1 MIKIK
6 INWRLRLKN
15 KVTLYALIAAIVN
28 CIYTVLEI
36 FNIVPNIDQSSI
48 MQAVAAI
55 LSFLVILGVIND
67 PTTTGISDSENALT
81 YETPRCDNLNK

>member
-15 KVTLYALIAAIVN
+15 KVTLYALIAAVVN
-28 CIYTVLEI
+28 CIYTILEI
-36 FNIVPNIDQSSI
+36 FNIVPQIDQGSI
-48 MQAVAAI
+48 MQTVAAI

-67 PTTTGISDSENALT
+67 PTTTGISDSENAMG
-81 YETPRCDNLNK
+81 YESPRCDNLDR

>member
-15 KVTLYALIAAIVN
+15 KVTLYALIAAVVN
-28 CIYTVLEI
+28 CLYTVLELL
-36 FNIVPNIDQSSI
+36 NIAPQIDQSSI
-48 MQAVAAI
+48 MQTAAAI

-67 PTTTGISDSENALT
+67 PTTTGISDSEKALR
-81 YETPRCDNLNK
+81 YDTPRCDNLEK

>member
-15 KVTLYALIAAIVN
+15 KVTLYALIAAVVN
-28 CIYTVLEI
+28 CVYTILEI
-36 FNIVPNIDQSSI
+36 SNIAPKIDQSAI
-48 MQAVAAI
+48 MQITSAV

-67 PTTTGISDSENALT
+67 PTTTGISDSENAMR
-81 YETPRCDNLNK
+81 YETPRCDNIEK